1 MPIEF
6 HCEHCGKLVRTAE
19 QNAGRQGRCPY
30 CKNSVYIPTPS
41 EDLEPLKLAPLDPE
55 EERRQR
61 RLEEEA
67 RALARRLRAEKETLP
82 PETPRA
88 GAPEPS
94 GEIRFQVDMESLV
107 IEYVRAMYEGRLA
120 EAQEYATD
128 IRRDMERAQ
137 EVIQR
142 LTMDDIRPLK
152 IAKIPRPVLIGFL
165 RQLREQG

>member
-6 HCEHCGKLVRTAE
+6 HCEHCGKLVRTSE

-41 EDLEPLKLAPLDPE
+41 EQIEPLKLAPLDPE
-55 EERRQR
+55 EEQRQR

-67 RALARRLRAEKETLP
+67 RALARRIREEKETLP
-82 PETPRA
+82 PETTRA
-88 GAPEPS
+88 PIPEPS

-107 IEYVRAMYEGRLA
+107 IEYVRCMYEGRLT
-120 EAQEYATD
+120 EAQEYAAD
-128 IRRDMERAQ
+128 IRRDMARAQ

-142 LTMDDIRPLK
+142 LTTDDIRPLK

-165 RQLREQG
+165 RQLREPG